1 MLQVVE
7 DVPSV
12 FSLPA
17 SNWLDLVLQMM
28 LQVVEDVPITSN
40 HTIGSSSKLQ
50 MMLQVVEDV
59 PYIYWGWCDAIR
71 LVTNDA
77 SSCWRCSYF
86 IWRSRAI
93 SYPGYKWCFK
103 VLKMFLRIIPER
115 FWFPYSYKWCFKLLK
130 MFPGR
135 YFITLGVGKTVTND
149 ASSCWRCSC

>member
-1 MLQVVE
+1 MMLQVVE

-59 PYIYWGWCDAIR
+59 PYIYWG
-71 LVTNDA
+71 
-77 SSCWRCSYF
+77 
-86 IWRSRAI
+86 
-93 SYPGYKWCFK
+93 
-103 VLKMFLRIIPER
+103 
-115 FWFPYSYKWCFKLLK
+115 
-130 MFPGR
+130 
-135 YFITLGVGKTVTND
+135 
-149 ASSCWRCSC
+149 